1 MALKVVSI
9 KKCWCQGLFCAKVVI
24 AKGCWGKRLSVQK
37 VVGERV
43 ACCSVVCVRG
53 CRVQKVVDSLTEGL
67 RVHIFQVHFGLKP
80 CRIVP
85 ASHLPNSGG

>member
-1 MALKVVSI
+1 M
-9 KKCWCQGLFCAKVVI
+9 
-24 AKGCWGKRLSVQK
+24 
-37 VVGERV
+37 
-43 ACCSVVCVRG
+43 
-53 CRVQKVVDSLTEGL
+53 QKVVDSLTEGL